1 MLFSQCQGPFPFSPC
16 VAAHAWGDVM
26 RRMPGANMSDLF
38 QIVLAWTIQA
48 SLTCKLGDSIGVCA
62 FTGGRVA
69 GLLLGGDFCKER
81 GTPGSAQ
88 EDRQLPL
95 RRLTPDQT
103 RQTRPLPWPER
114 TPGTVYRLR

>member
-1 MLFSQCQGPFPFSPC
+1 
-16 VAAHAWGDVM
+16 M